1 MININK
7 ELIILFNFKKKK
19 LNDDLNK
26 DQKLI
31 DLKKDLINYDK
42 KLLLRIKWFLWVS
55 NFLFY
60 LRVNWIIFLKIKN
73 LSLLKLY

>member
-42 KLLLRIKWFLWVS
+42 KLLLRIK
-55 NFLFY
+55 
-60 LRVNWIIFLKIKN
+60 
-73 LSLLKLY
+73 